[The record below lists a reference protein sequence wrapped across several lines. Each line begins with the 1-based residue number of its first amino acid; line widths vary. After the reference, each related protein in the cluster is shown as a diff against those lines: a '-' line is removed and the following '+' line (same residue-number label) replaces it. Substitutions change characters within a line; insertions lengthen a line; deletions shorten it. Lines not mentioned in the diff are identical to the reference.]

1 MVDKN
6 TYDVMYIYTPPIRI
20 LLSNSIWEQQPKI
33 ATVIL
38 NLYIYYVLEIYL
50 MVAESDPVREPTN
63 HRCEECGKIF
73 PTAEE
78 LTTHYTKD
86 HPESS

>member
-1 MVDKN
+1 VCIDNSN
-6 TYDVMYIYTPPIRI
+6 TYFCYQIPYEKI
-20 LLSNSIWEQQPKI
+20 LKADNNMKLQPSYQ
-33 ATVIL
+33 TCM
-38 NLYIYYVLEIYL
+38 YYVLEIYL
-50 MVAESDPVREPTN
+50 MVAESEPVLEPTN

-73 PTAEE
+73 PSAEK

>member
-1 MVDKN
+1 
-6 TYDVMYIYTPPIRI
+6 
-20 LLSNSIWEQQPKI
+20 
-33 ATVIL
+33 
-38 NLYIYYVLEIYL
+38 VLEIYL

-86 HPESS
+86 HPESL